1 MVSETS
7 PTGVTYDSHISV
19 KESVISWERANV
31 KTSYVLDPV
40 PDKRKN

>member
-1 MVSETS
+1 MVSEIS

-31 KTSYVLDPV
+31 KTSDVLDPV
-40 PDKRKN
+40 LDKRKN